1 MSLDVLLIHPN
12 AAKRI
17 YQELSN
23 TLNGIEQPIWAG
35 MIATYLRDRNVKVDI
50 LDCEANGLTVDEAYE
65 KYGEPM
71 YCGFA
76 SVTIR
81 PARGRFV
88 KFIQKLGLG
97 HRGVYGG
104 YSLTYHD
111 IMKEHKLAYTQSM
124 DLKEIGCHA
133 FAKTLGKYGI
143 EAVMESRPD

>member
-1 MSLDVLLIHPN
+1 MQTEEKQIVKFMNS
-12 AAKRI
+12 
-17 YQELSN
+17 
-23 TLNGIEQPIWAG
+23 
-35 MIATYLRDRNVKVDI
+35 KVDPTYI
-50 LDCEANGLTVDEAYE
+50 WHTAKDAAVKAVDEYMKDKE
-65 KYGEPM
+65 EPM

-76 SVTIR
+76 NVTIR

>member
-1 MSLDVLLIHPN
+1 MVNQATKELLKFN
-12 AAKRI
+12 A
-17 YQELSN
+17 E
-23 TLNGIEQPIWAG
+23 G
-35 MIATYLRDRNVKVDI
+35 VDP
-50 LDCEANGLTVDEAYE
+50 LEMYMDAMKACVTAVDEAYE

>member
-1 MSLDVLLIHPN
+1 MVNQATKELLKFN
-12 AAKRI
+12 A
-17 YQELSN
+17 E
-23 TLNGIEQPIWAG
+23 G
-35 MIATYLRDRNVKVDI
+35 VDP
-50 LDCEANGLTVDEAYE
+50 LEMYMDPMKACVTAVDEAYE